1 MPIEGHEAQFGL
13 TMVIFD
19 DFLSY
24 KTESL
29 VKKLPKSV
37 QLETEN
43 NKEL

>member
-1 MPIEGHEAQFGL
+1 MEGHEAQFGL
-13 TMVIFD
+13 PMVIFD

-24 KTESL
+24 KDESL
-29 VKKLPKSV
+29 DKKLPKNV

>member
-24 KTESL
+24 KDESFD
-29 VKKLPKSV
+29 KKLPKRA
-37 QLETEN
+37 QLKTEN